1 MLSILRS
8 NQPFAIILVGLTWA
22 LGVVWNWWF
31 IEPEVS
37 SWIFPQLN
45 IYFSASSWR
54 ILIFQSLIQLLTVGV
69 IHRTYNSNE
78 YILGGNYFAAW
89 IYALFAA
96 LFSAVFPAHPF
107 LLLHLLIILAMKQV
121 FDVYRQNDVQH
132 HYFNA
137 SFFLGV
143 SMLIVP
149 SSFVLALSLLVSLAY
164 TRSGIW
170 REWAWSIVGFVLP
183 FLIGICIVW
192 LAEDLD
198 LIQQWGAS
206 VVGIDPQSQLN
217 WLAIPFGIWFLF
229 GLKGLINSYRSSSNK
244 ARNTKSTSLIFLLGC
259 LSFVIL
265 NYDASWAALIF
276 AALANV
282 ALVLPYHFIGDKIK
296 LHHRVLFGLLL
307 IASIWPFVST
317 AIAR

>member
-22 LGVVWNWWF
+22 LGVLWNWWF
-31 IEPEVS
+31 IHLEVS
-37 SWIFPQLN
+37 SWIFPQVN
-45 IYFSASSWR
+45 AYFSASSWR
-54 ILIFQSLIQLLTVGV
+54 ILIFQSLVQLLTIGF

-89 IYALFAA
+89 IYALFSA
-96 LFSAVFPAHPF
+96 LFSTIFPAHPF
-107 LLLHLLIILAMKQV
+107 LLLHLLMILAMKQV

-137 SFFLGV
+137 AFFLGV

-149 SSFVLALSLLVSLAY
+149 SSFVLSIFLLVSLAY

-192 LAEDLD
+192 LAEDPG
-198 LIQQWGAS
+198 LIQEWGAS

-244 ARNTKSTSLIFLLGC
+244 ARNTKSTSLIFLLAC
-259 LSFVIL
+259 LSFVVL

-276 AALANV
+276 ASMANLAL
-282 ALVLPYHFIGDKIK
+282 LLPYHFIGDKLK
-296 LHHRVLFGLLL
+296 LHHRLLFGLLL
-307 IASIWPFVST
+307 IASMWPFISN
-317 AIAR
+317 ALG

>member
-45 IYFSASSWR
+45 TYFSASSWR

-96 LFSAVFPAHPF
+96 LFSTVFPAHPF

-137 SFFLGV
+137 AFFLGV

-198 LIQQWGAS
+198 LIQQWRAS
-206 VVGIDPQSQLN
+206 VVGIDLQSQLN
-217 WLAIPFGIWFLF
+217 WLAIPFGVWFLF

-265 NYDASWAALIF
+265 NYDGSWAALIF
-276 AALANV
+276 ATLVNV
-282 ALVLPYHFIGDKIK
+282 ALLLPYHFIGDKLK
-296 LHHRVLFGLLL
+296 LHHRLLFGLLL
-307 IASIWPFVST
+307 IASMWPFIST
-317 AIAR
+317 AIA